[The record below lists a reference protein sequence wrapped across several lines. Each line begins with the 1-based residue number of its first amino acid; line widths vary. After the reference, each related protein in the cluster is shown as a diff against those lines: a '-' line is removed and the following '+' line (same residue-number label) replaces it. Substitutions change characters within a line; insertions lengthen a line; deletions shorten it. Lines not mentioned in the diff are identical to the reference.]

1 MTEIKVTAH
10 KNPGFYFRACRSF
23 LEGVAAK
30 DGKEARE
37 PAQSLTL
44 LGLGNAI
51 PCAVETASLV
61 LAARIGVI
69 RKVETSYVS
78 VQGSTVAQVKI
89 LVRRAPFPLLDIMS
103 EKGLAAMRHLAP
115 APGLPDVFVCSY
127 PKSGTTWM
135 QHIVAT
141 LCAGGVQVGEHIS
154 DYTPFF
160 DIDPHWDLERC
171 QIAPDI
177 RAKHKKLNRRMFNTH
192 LRWEMMPAHLPAKF
206 VYVMRDGR
214 DTSTSFYH
222 HLSHQMKKDGSAPVV
237 TSEFPQFHS
246 DWCKGVLPFGSWV
259 DHLWSW
265 DQAKHDDR
273 VLFVRYEDLLADL
286 KPSIARI
293 AGHLGVELSDQKLE
307 EILPKFSFDYM
318 KQHREL
324 FEPVSVQWKDNF
336 AFLRKGQSQGGGE
349 LYTPELLAEYNTFAA
364 DVPSW
369 YKPAR

>member
-37 PAQSLTL
+37 PVQSLTL

-246 DWCKGVLPFGSWV
+246 DWCNGVLPFGSWV